1 MIYANSGTIINN
13 INMIY
18 ANSGT
23 TINNNIKKGIEEA
36 AFHPLPGSVFQ
47 PHIQNTWT
55 WNPSWMYSSFCQ
67 TWKPSFQQG
76 FFRDWIW
83 IILQYWGDNWTYHQ
97 IECIYSKI
105 DISYDTYDIHI
116 YHMIGIF
123 VSRDIFMTKTKTW
136 SITQIQNPCLAVHL
150 MFTDSVHENM

>member
-1 MIYANSGTIINN
+1 MPTAVQQS
-13 INMIY
+13 
-18 ANSGT
+18 T
-23 TINNNIKKGIEEA
+23 TIGI
-36 AFHPLPGSVFQ
+36 GIVFQ

-83 IILQYWGDNWTYHQ
+83 IILQYWGDNRTYHQ

-123 VSRDIFMTKTKTW
+123 VSRDIFMTKTKTKTW

>member
-1 MIYANSGTIINN
+1 MILIYTN
-13 INMIY
+13 ITSFRCASSAWKICP
-18 ANSGT
+18 
-23 TINNNIKKGIEEA
+23 IWE
-36 AFHPLPGSVFQ
+36 
-47 PHIQNTWT
+47 NTSQRPNYELWT

-123 VSRDIFMTKTKTW
+123 VSRDIFMTKTKTKTW